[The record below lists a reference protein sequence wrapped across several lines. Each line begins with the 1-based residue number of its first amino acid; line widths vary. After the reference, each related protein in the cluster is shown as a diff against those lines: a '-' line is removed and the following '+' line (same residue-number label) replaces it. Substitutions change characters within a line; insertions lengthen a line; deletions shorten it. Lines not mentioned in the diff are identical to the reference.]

1 MTETDAR
8 HVKYRGVSADGRAR
22 EFDWKC
28 GRCGTRGDMVDD
40 FKGDVKHRQCPLM
53 ACGAVN
59 RIDMGPP

>member
-1 MTETDAR
+1 MIDAKD
-8 HVKYRGVSADGRAR
+8 VKLRGKSADGRAR

-40 FKGDVKHRQCPLM
+40 FIKRVRVRECPLFS
-53 ACGAVN
+53 CGAAN